1 MRAKK
6 TPNRR
11 LRQRGGALLAVL
23 WLSAA
28 LSAIAFS
35 LANTVR
41 GEMERTSTAVD
52 GLRTYYLAR
61 AGVERGILYVQ
72 WRGMMPPDSPLKYGP
87 GNPVLRFT
95 FPSGQASVE
104 VVPETAKLNI
114 NTTPPTVLL
123 RLVAAM
129 GVNPARAEQIVA
141 GILDWRTPAGVTEF
155 DAFYQSLTPSFRSRH
170 ASFEETEELLL
181 VRGMTPDLYYGGYDH
196 DAEGHLI
203 PRAGLRDCLS
213 VYGSKGPVD
222 ANTAQPAV
230 LVAIGFSP
238 EAATAIVARRRM
250 MPFQNPG
257 EVGALVGPSLGLGR
271 LRVGGN
277 SIFTFRST
285 ARIQLPN
292 GQLSDLRRT
301 VAATVIFRPDEDI
314 KVQTL
319 RWYDNAWTP

>member
-1 MRAKK
+1 MTKK
-6 TPNRR
+6 SRSRR
-11 LRQRGGALLAVL
+11 RSSTRGGALLAVL

-28 LSAIAFS
+28 LSAIAYS

-41 GEMERTSTAVD
+41 GEVERTSTAVD

-61 AGVERGILYVQ
+61 GGVERGILYVQ
-72 WRGMMPPDSPLKYGP
+72 WRNTIPLGSPLKYGP

-95 FPSGQASVE
+95 FPSGQAWVE
-104 VVPETAKLNI
+104 VVPETAKMNI
-114 NTTPPTVLL
+114 NTATPLDLMRLL
-123 RLVAAM
+123 SAM
-129 GVNPARAEQIVA
+129 GVDMARAEQIVA
-141 GILDWRTPAGVTEF
+141 AIVDWRSPAGITQF

-181 VRGMTPDLYYGGYDH
+181 VRGMTPELYYGGYDH
-196 DAEGHLI
+196 DAAGHLI
-203 PRAGLRDCLS
+203 PRAGLRDCVS
-213 VYGSKGPVD
+213 VFGSKGGFDV
-222 ANTAQPAV
+222 NTAQPAV

-238 EAATAIVARRRM
+238 QAAEAIVARRRVQ
-250 MPFQNPG
+250 PFQNPG
-257 EVGALVGPSLGLGR
+257 EVAEFLGGSPGLAR

-277 SIFTFRST
+277 AIFTLRST

-314 KVQTL
+314 KLQTL